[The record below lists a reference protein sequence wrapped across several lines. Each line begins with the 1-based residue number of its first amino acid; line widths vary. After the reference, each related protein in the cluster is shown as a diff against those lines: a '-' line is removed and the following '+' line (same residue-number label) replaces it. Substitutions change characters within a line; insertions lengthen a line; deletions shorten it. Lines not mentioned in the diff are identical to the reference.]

1 MLYPQMQRITI
12 IVSNTKRADDDETES
27 ITLLQFTT
35 MDPIQNNFVKM
46 ISTPIFEYLVSIMHV
61 AKFNSNLIRHK

>member
-1 MLYPQMQRITI
+1 MHRITI

-35 MDPIQNNFVKM
+35 MDPIQNIFVKM
-46 ISTPIFEYLVSIMHV
+46 ISIPSPYMNILYQLCILQDSIV
-61 AKFNSNLIRHK
+61 TKYIVLSV

>member
-1 MLYPQMQRITI
+1 MFNQDSQRDSCFEIFIILYPQMHRITI

-46 ISTPIFEYLVSIMHV
+46 ISTPHI
-61 AKFNSNLIRHK
+61 

>member
-1 MLYPQMQRITI
+1 MHRITI

-35 MDPIQNNFVKM
+35 MDPIQNIFVKM
-46 ISTPIFEYLVSIMHV
+46 ISTPPPYMNILYQSCILQNSIV
-61 AKFNSNLIRHK
+61 TKYDIL

>member
-1 MLYPQMQRITI
+1 MFNQDSQRDSCFEIFIILYPQMHRITI

-27 ITLLQFTT
+27 IKLLQFTT

-46 ISTPIFEYLVSIMHV
+46 ISTPHI
-61 AKFNSNLIRHK
+61 